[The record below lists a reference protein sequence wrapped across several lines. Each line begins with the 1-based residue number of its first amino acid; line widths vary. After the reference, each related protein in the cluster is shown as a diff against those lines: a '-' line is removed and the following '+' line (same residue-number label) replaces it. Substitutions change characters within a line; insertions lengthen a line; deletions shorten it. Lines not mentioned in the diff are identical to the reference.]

1 MDPVLNALHHKLV
14 VSCQADPDDPMDD
27 AETLSRVARS
37 AALGGAAGFRL
48 NSPEH
53 IRAVRTASNLPVIGI
68 QKSYVGGRLR
78 ITPDFDSAADLA
90 EAGADI
96 IALDCTD
103 RVHAYGEPWRE
114 IVQRIRD
121 ELSVLVMADVA
132 TLHEGVAAAESGAD
146 IIATTLNGYTEATK
160 DHCSFEPELVRSL
173 VRVTNLPVFAEGH
186 INTPQQANLALSAGA
201 WCVVVGSAITR
212 PAVITA
218 SFVSALRGLE

>member
-1 MDPVLNALHHKLV
+1 MDSLLNALHHKLV
-14 VSCQADPDDPMDD
+14 VSCQADPNDPMDD

-37 AALGGAAGFRL
+37 AAVGGAAGLRL

-53 IRAVRTASNLPVIGI
+53 IRAGRTASNLPVIGI
-68 QKSYVGGRLR
+68 QKSYVGGQLR
-78 ITPDFDSAADLA
+78 ITPDFDSAAALA
-90 EAGADI
+90 KAGADI

-103 RVHAYGEPWRE
+103 RVHAHGEPWRE

-121 ELSVLVMADVA
+121 ELGVLVMADVA
-132 TLHEGVAAAESGAD
+132 TLHEGVAADESGVD
-146 IIATTLNGYTEATK
+146 ILATTLNGYTEATK
-160 DHCSFEPELVRSL
+160 DHRSFEPELVRAL
-173 VRVTNLPVFAEGH
+173 VRVTNVPVFAEGH

-218 SFVSALRGLE
+218 SFVSALRDLE